1 MKHSYILL
9 LFLALGFGASAQ
21 TGSQKGAHLLT
32 DQEIL
37 AEARAKGI
45 PEPELKGYVAARKA
59 QQQSHDKTA
68 VTGPVKKSTKQ
79 RIVPG
84 CNNPDFEAG
93 NFTGWS
99 GSTGKHPLAGGKNC
113 CPVQGLVTGKR
124 HTIMSG
130 NGRDPLANIP
140 IVAPGGGSYSVRLG
154 NSNKNAEAE
163 RLEYTFVPSAANS
176 QFNYQYAVVLEKAG
190 HGPHDDCFFA
200 VEAFDASG
208 NVISCSADTIR
219 PSSPGMRGSINS
231 DIVFMPWTAGAIDLF
246 EQIGQPVTI
255 RFTTADCAYG
265 GHFGYA
271 YIDGSC
277 SATAAPVVICNG
289 TEKLAAPAGAS
300 SYRWSTG
307 ATTQSIQVSKAGS
320 YSVISS
326 FGKGCDIIN
335 YFSVSQ
341 GTSATSSFSVSNKG
355 ANVSFTNYSTGN
367 NPAYTWSFGDGSPVS
382 SAVNPSHTY
391 LMEGNYNVCLTVTDS
406 TGCSTTTCQQITIK
420 STDIVPPTFNE
431 MIGIYPNPSTTGV
444 VTVDVAKLARKDV
457 KITVYNIIGNAVY
470 EREIISNYNIDKH
483 VVDLSAFVPGNY
495 FVAIQAG
502 DEITTRR
509 VLVK

>member
-21 TGSQKGAHLLT
+21 TGSGKGLLT
-32 DQEIL
+32 DQELL
-37 AEARAKGI
+37 AEAKAKGI

-59 QQQSHDKTA
+59 QQLKSTEKA
-68 VTGPVKKSTKQ
+68 PFIGPVKKNMKQ

-99 GSTGKHPLAGGKNC
+99 GSIGRHPLVSGNNC
-113 CPVQGLVTGKR
+113 CPVPGLVTGKR

-130 NGRDPLANIP
+130 NGMDPLANVP

-154 NSNKNAEAE
+154 NSSKNAEAE
-163 RLEYTFVPSAANS
+163 RLEYTFVPSADNS
-176 QFNYQYAVVLEKAG
+176 QFAYQYAVVLEKAG
-190 HGPHDDCFFA
+190 HGPHDDCFFS

-208 NVISCSADTIR
+208 NIIPCSADTIR
-219 PSSPGMRGSINS
+219 PSSPGMRGNINS
-231 DIVFMPWTAGAIDLF
+231 DIVYKPWTWGVIDLF

-289 TEKLAAPAGAS
+289 TEKLNAPAGAS
-300 SYRWSTG
+300 SYKWSTG
-307 ATTQSIQVSKAGS
+307 AATQSIQVTKAGS
-320 YSVISS
+320 YSVVSI
-326 FGKGCDIIN
+326 FAKGCSVIN
-335 YFSVSQ
+335 YFAVTE
-341 GTSATSSFSVSNKG
+341 GTAATSSFSVSGKG
-355 ANVSFTNYSTGN
+355 ANVSFTNNSTGN
-367 NPAYTWSFGDGSPVS
+367 NPVYSWNFGDGSPVS
-382 SAVNPSHTY
+382 NAVNPSHTY
-391 LMEGNYNVCLTVTDS
+391 LAEGNYNVCLTVSDS
-406 TGCSTTTCQQITIK
+406 TGCSTTTCQQITIQ
-420 STDIVPPTFNE
+420 STDIASQSFNE
-431 MIGIYPNPSTTGV
+431 MIGIYPNPTASGV
-444 VTVDVAKLARKDV
+444 VTVDMAKLARKDV

-483 VVDLSAFVPGNY
+483 VVDLSAMVPGNY
-495 FVAIQAG
+495 FVSIQAG

-509 VLVK
+509 VMVK